1 MHLGRS
7 CFVILNK
14 HMRAADILLLIAAD
28 RKKFRNHMIEH
39 MAFRTHMGTHDI
51 CAQRCPP
58 FQRFA
63 LALARSQGRSHT
75 AARTACRL
83 DRWGGPF
90 PPSPRCYDARQTSLA
105 AEAVCASVENDKAAE
120 PVPPN
125 RVGGRDPA
133 HQGEPASPP
142 TDCMRLGRLDRR
154 CWPSRA
160 THPGHG
166 PPRGPGPPSFVRNH
180 GHLSSPAL
188 NPVDPPASGHRGVA
202 ETRATKPKLD
212 RGDHALHP

>member
-63 LALARSQGRSHT
+63 LALAGSQGRHT
-75 AARTACRL
+75 RLLARHAARI
-83 DRWGGPF
+83 DG
-90 PPSPRCYDARQTSLA
+90 
-105 AEAVCASVENDKAAE
+105 
-120 PVPPN
+120 
-125 RVGGRDPA
+125 
-133 HQGEPASPP
+133 
-142 TDCMRLGRLDRR
+142 
-154 CWPSRA
+154 
-160 THPGHG
+160 
-166 PPRGPGPPSFVRNH
+166 
-180 GHLSSPAL
+180 
-188 NPVDPPASGHRGVA
+188 
-202 ETRATKPKLD
+202 
-212 RGDHALHP
+212 GDHSPHHPDATTHDRHRRRKHRHARASSTGAVDLSTRVRPNDIPLRAGLNQCRIGSHVA

>member
-1 MHLGRS
+1 
-7 CFVILNK
+7 
-14 HMRAADILLLIAAD
+14 MRTALS
-28 RKKFRNHMIEH
+28 
-39 MAFRTHMGTHDI
+39 
-51 CAQRCPP
+51 P
-58 FQRFA
+58 F
-63 LALARSQGRSHT
+63 LALCPRSGTVTRASYT
-75 AARTACRL
+75 AARTAFRS

-212 RGDHALHP
+212 RGDHALHH

>member
-1 MHLGRS
+1 MVENRARNDDNDTRRVTVTTNLFVTSLLCPRS
-7 CFVILNK
+7 GTVT
-14 HMRAADILLLIAAD
+14 RA
-28 RKKFRNHMIEH
+28 
-39 MAFRTHMGTHDI
+39 
-51 CAQRCPP
+51 
-58 FQRFA
+58 
-63 LALARSQGRSHT
+63 SYT
-75 AARTACRL
+75 AARTAFRS